1 MAPFSGYV
9 TLILTSKSALP
20 FLGLT
25 FVEYL
30 PHLLLKDR
38 LRMHGMSG
46 KQGIDSITIIGA
58 FTKSPS
64 YFSSYQAGYQSQRS
78 WATGRGCSA
87 LEATLGNVDKI
98 GIYVSV
104 GKEVFC
110 DSPSKGCR
118 AAPGSHFHPF

>member
-1 MAPFSGYV
+1 MNRNMAPFSGYV

-46 KQGIDSITIIGA
+46 KQGVDSITIIRA
-58 FTKSPS
+58 F
-64 YFSSYQAGYQSQRS
+64 
-78 WATGRGCSA
+78 
-87 LEATLGNVDKI
+87 
-98 GIYVSV
+98 
-104 GKEVFC
+104 
-110 DSPSKGCR
+110 
-118 AAPGSHFHPF
+118 